1 MKSTKSPSTA
11 SWLIPSIAAI
21 LAVIIG
27 FWLPKA
33 FSDKADVRFS
43 LSSPISTKMLNT
55 SEPSSIQEIA
65 VKNIGQSA
73 AKEVVLTCENG
84 ILGYEIYRSVET
96 DKIQEY
102 FKDGRLEVRYLDLRP
117 SEDFKVVIKARIP
130 LFSSSV
136 GLKHSQ
142 GVGKDIFAKPNPF
155 SGVLSGSIVFILYM
169 FGWGWFMWKDNP
181 LERNA
186 KYYPKRILTI
196 SKPWHLGK
204 KKWDEIVSTAIDSYF
219 SDHLS
224 RPIISKLSELY
235 ENRGYKYLVGDSEFF
250 ELSSEQIEQAERAA
264 SKILKSAVLEAMKF
278 SSGKDEACKILDFI
292 NSFDKNEYSPIRVAA
307 SSAWIDRMLF
317 NFKYI
322 RDISVNDIMVCMVE
336 KTDGVIPDHWSEYVK
351 EMERIIYN
359 NLDYWMHTDKNF
371 IYLPEDDLFITL
383 SADLRQKI
391 KQHIY
396 NVKMSKVP
404 RDFHSENDALGFID
418 NYDLSW
424 MNESDRVKYVKNAET
439 FVSAYKD
446 KRIYE
451 KLMKI
456 LNNLIKKGAFVFD
469 YSEIPSDLVEPIRRL
484 EAETALAMEEVSSKA
499 KELEKTEFFV
509 QTARIKVERQLE
521 IIGIVLRGDQ
531 EAFSGIEYPDEVFG
545 QINVERL
552 REAFRRITLTQ

>member
-1 MKSTKSPSTA
+1 MQSTKSTSTA

-21 LAVIIG
+21 LAVLIA

-65 VKNIGQSA
+65 VKNIGLVA

-117 SEDFKVVIKARIP
+117 SEDFKVVVKARIP
-130 LFSSSV
+130 LFGSSI

-142 GVGKDIFAKPNPF
+142 GVGKDIFAKSNPF
-155 SGVLSGSIVFILYM
+155 AGIFSGSVIFILYM

-186 KYYPKRILTI
+186 KYNPKRILTS

-204 KKWDEIVSTAIDSYF
+204 QKWNEFVSTAIDSYF
-219 SDHLS
+219 SDHIS
-224 RPIISKLSELY
+224 RPSISKLSELY
-235 ENRGYKYLVGDSEFF
+235 ENRGYKYLKGDSELM
-250 ELSSEQIEQAERAA
+250 ELSSEQMEQAERAA
-264 SKILKSAVLEAMKF
+264 SKIFKSAVLEAMKF
-278 SSGKDEACKILDFI
+278 SSGKDEASKILDFI
-292 NSFDKNEYSPIRVAA
+292 ISFDKNEYSPIRITA
-307 SSAWIDRMLF
+307 SSAWIDRMLS

-322 RDISVNDIMVCMVE
+322 RNISINEIIVCMIE
-336 KTDGVIPDHWSEYVK
+336 KPDGVTPDHWEEYIK
-351 EMERIIYN
+351 ELERIIYN
-359 NLDYWMHTDKNF
+359 NIDYWIHTDNNF
-371 IYLPEDDLFITL
+371 MSLPDDDLFITL

-391 KQHIY
+391 IKYIY
-396 NVKMSKVP
+396 NDKISKVT
-404 RDFHSENDALGFID
+404 RAFHSEKDALEFLE
-418 NYDLSW
+418 NYDLNW
-424 MNESDRVKYVKNAET
+424 MNESDREKYVKNAENL
-439 FVSAYKD
+439 VSVYKD
-446 KRIYE
+446 KRTYE
-451 KLMKI
+451 KLMAI
-456 LNNLIKKGAFVFD
+456 LSNLLKRGTFTVD
-469 YSEIPSDLVEPIRRL
+469 YSEIPGDLVEPIRRL
-484 EAETALAMEEVSSKA
+484 EADTTLAREEISIKA
-499 KELEKTEFFV
+499 KELEETKVFV
-509 QTARIKVERQLE
+509 QEARIKVERQLE

-531 EAFSGIEYPDEVFG
+531 EAFSAIEYPEEIFG

-552 REAFRRITLTQ
+552 REAFRRITSMQ